1 MDGQNRT
8 LSSGAYVSKR
18 TKKWVAVFLLP
29 RKDSNLH
36 SAISSLTSSRH
47 YSTRARNLNFEVL
60 RSWYIGL
67 TRPSIGVFAIF
78 IVQRRAKN
86 NKSISKRNPNT
97 RYPMQSVEGLSL
109 MTLAQSVVED
119 EGQGERGSKIHCA
132 GLLQLF
138 LLRLAQSFWPSIF
151 LSAMALNFIYCTG
164 RFLVLNLRY
173 LRMALDVLW
182 PWAEIL

>member
-1 MDGQNRT
+1 M
-8 LSSGAYVSKR
+8 
-18 TKKWVAVFLLP
+18 FLLP

-36 SAISSLTSSRH
+36 SAISSLTSPRH
-47 YSTRARNLNFEVL
+47 YSTRARNLRFEVL

-97 RYPMQSVEGLSL
+97 QYPMQSVEGLSL

-132 GLLQLF
+132 GLLQFF
-138 LLRLAQSFWPSIF
+138 LLRLLAQSFWPSLF
-151 LSAMALNFIYCTG
+151 LSAMALDFIYCTG